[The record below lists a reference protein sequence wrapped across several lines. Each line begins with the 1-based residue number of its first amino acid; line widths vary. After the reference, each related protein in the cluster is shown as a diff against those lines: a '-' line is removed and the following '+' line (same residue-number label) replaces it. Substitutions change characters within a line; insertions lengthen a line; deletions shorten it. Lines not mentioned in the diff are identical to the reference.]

1 MQISWKHDDT
11 YLAGQPTLD
20 RRIDVFEARMW
31 GWQLHVADLI
41 INGGQGHAGNA
52 RIEPLPHAA
61 FAALQVALVYF
72 EAIAKYEAGY
82 TGKESRKYFIDG
94 LLSVFPKVATL
105 PSKSTERLLNS
116 LYEGARCGLYHMSM
130 TAPGIALA
138 RTGQALSFSDMPPTI
153 VIDPHVL
160 IPELKIHF
168 GKYIARL
175 RDPTEST
182 LRRNFVKCFEHSGG

>member
-20 RRIDVFEARMW
+20 RKIDVFEARMW

-41 INGGQGHAGNA
+41 VNGGQDHAGKG

-72 EAIAKYEAGY
+72 EAIAKYETGY

-94 LLSVFPKVATL
+94 LLSVFPEVATL
-105 PSKSTERLLNS
+105 PDTERFLNR

-130 TAPGIALA
+130 TASGIALE
-138 RTGQALSFSDMPPTI
+138 RTGQAFSFSFSEVPPTI

-160 IPELKIHF
+160 IPALKIHF
-168 GKYIARL
+168 DQYIARL
-175 RDPTEST
+175 RDPAESS
-182 LRRNFVKCFEHSGG
+182 LRRNFAKCFEHA